1 MYFVIVKKEGET
13 SMPQKL
19 ETVLKHVEEIS
30 NDVNRQ
36 LIYEYHKYL
45 VSRDTSTIY
54 QKDNVKLIY
63 MVAKFLGESKTFMN
77 VKDSE
82 TIIAFLDI
90 KRKRK
95 EEDPEQ
101 KWITTWNDYL
111 WRLKMFYRW
120 LYNAKLNGNN
130 NQIKYT
136 MEFH

>member
-1 MYFVIVKKEGET
+1 
-13 SMPQKL
+13 MPQKL

-63 MVAKFLGESKTFMN
+63 MFAKFLGDSKTFIV

-82 TIIAFLDI
+82 TIVALLDI
-90 KRKRK
+90 KRKNK
-95 EEDPEQ
+95 EDPEQ

-111 WRLKMFYRW
+111 
-120 LYNAKLNGNN
+120 
-130 NQIKYT
+130 
-136 MEFH
+136 